1 MKSSHRIVLGAHV
14 PCDDTVQDEHTP
26 RNGRVYGVCTYFEG
40 FWNGGVLKKCWSNT
54 RVESEW
60 WEDILAVFCNENQ
73 KRSTR
78 EAFTSELLRVEQGV
92 GAKRMFKNVVLR
104 WPICRA

>member
-1 MKSSHRIVLGAHV
+1 MAYVPISRVFGTAVSLKSVGA
-14 PCDDTVQDEHTP
+14 TP
-26 RNGRVYGVCTYFEG
+26 ASKVSGGRTSWPF
-40 FWNGGVLKKCWSNT
+40 FAAKK
-54 RVESEW
+54 
-60 WEDILAVFCNENQ
+60 Q
-73 KRSTR
+73 KKRTR